1 VGAKRSSFDVMGL
14 LTQHNTRW
22 TLSNYPENQI
32 VYSQG
37 DLADSVFYIHQGKV
51 KVTVI
56 SERGKEL
63 IEDVEKFHLPIAA
76 GFSIRRRLR
85 YWKRRLMK
93 RGRRW
98 TVMVTRSG
106 GANLR
111 GACSV

>member
-1 VGAKRSSFDVMGL
+1 
-14 LTQHNTRW
+14 
-22 TLSNYPENQI
+22 
-32 VYSQG
+32 
-37 DLADSVFYIHQGKV
+37 
-51 KVTVI
+51 
-56 SERGKEL
+56 L